1 MKQWNFYFSGILYGI
16 IRDQN
21 EDGKELNHQTLDV
34 FTNTFNREEPFHND
48 DFYEVLCRRKIRR
61 FFESLPEYEAH
72 AGAGEERFTTSKG
85 QVFTRRLNGDGL
97 QANEAY
103 MHDSCIHDSYIQRE
117 VKFPLD
123 LYVSDGQLYAV
134 QMSGRDYTG
143 VLVLDGM
150 EEHTIL
156 KEWSDRPVCAVRFAG
171 THMVPTADGELLASD
186 VYLPGTIVSEHVL
199 DPAAVCSGPFP
210 TQVPAVLV
218 RTPYGKHDGAEQYY
232 RFVQRGYAVVVQDVR
247 GREDSTGE
255 WMPNYYEVE
264 DGSDTLDWIAEQPWS
279 DGNVG
284 MTGGSYLGYVQW
296 AAAASGNP
304 HLKAILSSVCAGSPF
319 IDLPRRGGCFTS
331 GSMAWNFAMT
341 EQRFREDRMIR
352 SDWEEVLKLRPLR
365 DMAKKALGIDVPFL
379 NEWLKHPDYDDFWRK
394 ANWRERSCG
403 HVVPALVMS
412 GWFDDN
418 GMGTTEAL
426 ELIDEFYPTGSY
438 KVVLGPWKHSGNA
451 NYDIHGI
458 FMGERA
464 LRYDM
469 DLLCFAWLD
478 HFLKGEDNGI
488 ETTAPVEYYTLG
500 DNRWKTG
507 EHWPLPETV
516 PTVWY
521 LDREALTLCKPQR
534 QESDS
539 YDYDPDSPAAH
550 IIDVSENELEV
561 PEDYTEEE
569 KRDDILCYTTPV
581 LDHDL
586 TVTGDITAVLYLSS
600 DCPDTDLFV
609 RITDVDENGT
619 SIKLADGVMDVKY
632 RNSFEKPEFMEPD
645 GIYEVRIRT
654 TKLSNTFKAGH
665 QMRFTVT
672 SGAKNFMFPNSNTEN
687 GFDSEVNRIAHNT
700 ICRGGMQASHILV
713 PAEKRA

>member
-1 MKQWNFYFSGILYGI
+1 
-16 IRDQN
+16 
-21 EDGKELNHQTLDV
+21 
-34 FTNTFNREEPFHND
+34 
-48 DFYEVLCRRKIRR
+48 
-61 FFESLPEYEAH
+61 
-72 AGAGEERFTTSKG
+72 
-85 QVFTRRLNGDGL
+85 
-97 QANEAY
+97 
-103 MHDSCIHDSYIQRE
+103 
-117 VKFPLD
+117 
-123 LYVSDGQLYAV
+123 
-134 QMSGRDYTG
+134 
-143 VLVLDGM
+143 
-150 EEHTIL
+150 
-156 KEWSDRPVCAVRFAG
+156 
-171 THMVPTADGELLASD
+171 
-186 VYLPGTIVSEHVL
+186 
-199 DPAAVCSGPFP
+199 
-210 TQVPAVLV
+210 
-218 RTPYGKHDGAEQYY
+218 
-232 RFVQRGYAVVVQDVR
+232 
-247 GREDSTGE
+247 
-255 WMPNYYEVE
+255 
-264 DGSDTLDWIAEQPWS
+264 
-279 DGNVG
+279 
-284 MTGGSYLGYVQW
+284 
-296 AAAASGNP
+296 
-304 HLKAILSSVCAGSPF
+304 
-319 IDLPRRGGCFTS
+319 
-331 GSMAWNFAMT
+331 MAWNFAMT

-569 KRDDILCYTTPV
+569 KRL
-581 LDHDL
+581 
-586 TVTGDITAVLYLSS
+586 
-600 DCPDTDLFV
+600 
-609 RITDVDENGT
+609 
-619 SIKLADGVMDVKY
+619 
-632 RNSFEKPEFMEPD
+632 
-645 GIYEVRIRT
+645 
-654 TKLSNTFKAGH
+654 
-665 QMRFTVT
+665 
-672 SGAKNFMFPNSNTEN
+672 
-687 GFDSEVNRIAHNT
+687 
-700 ICRGGMQASHILV
+700 
-713 PAEKRA
+713 

>member
-1 MKQWNFYFSGILYGI
+1 
-16 IRDQN
+16 
-21 EDGKELNHQTLDV
+21 
-34 FTNTFNREEPFHND
+34 
-48 DFYEVLCRRKIRR
+48 
-61 FFESLPEYEAH
+61 
-72 AGAGEERFTTSKG
+72 
-85 QVFTRRLNGDGL
+85 
-97 QANEAY
+97 
-103 MHDSCIHDSYIQRE
+103 
-117 VKFPLD
+117 
-123 LYVSDGQLYAV
+123 
-134 QMSGRDYTG
+134 
-143 VLVLDGM
+143 
-150 EEHTIL
+150 
-156 KEWSDRPVCAVRFAG
+156 
-171 THMVPTADGELLASD
+171 
-186 VYLPGTIVSEHVL
+186 
-199 DPAAVCSGPFP
+199 
-210 TQVPAVLV
+210 
-218 RTPYGKHDGAEQYY
+218 
-232 RFVQRGYAVVVQDVR
+232 
-247 GREDSTGE
+247 
-255 WMPNYYEVE
+255 MPNYYEVE
-264 DGSDTLDWIAEQPWS
+264 DGSDTLDWIAAQPWS

-352 SDWEEVLKLRPLR
+352 SDWEEVLKLRPIR

-379 NEWLKHPDYDDFWRK
+379 NEWLRHPDYDDFWRK

-426 ELIDEFYPTGSY
+426 ELIDDFYPTGSY

-609 RITDVDENGT
+609 RITDVDENGI

-665 QMRFTVT
+665 RMRFTVT

-700 ICRGGMQASHILV
+700 ICRGGIQASHILV
-713 PAEKRA
+713 PVEKRA